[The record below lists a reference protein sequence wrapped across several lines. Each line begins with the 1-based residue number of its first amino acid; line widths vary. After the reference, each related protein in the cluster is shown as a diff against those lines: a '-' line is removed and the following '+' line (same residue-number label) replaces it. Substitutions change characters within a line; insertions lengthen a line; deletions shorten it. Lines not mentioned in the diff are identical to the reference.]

1 MHVDLRGWL
10 LTFLAALVLPACDKD
25 SAGVPRE
32 LTVIRPAFP
41 KPAFISAPWDCKLPN
56 FEKPEAVKK
65 AFLAPADTRIV
76 SLNKPVTSSTP
87 PTKGQIEWITD
98 DEAFCGQEGENTVSF
113 EPLPCWIQIDLG
125 SKHLIDHVWLWHD
138 QGTLARRLTPEVFE
152 DVIVQ
157 LSNDAKFASD
167 VVTVFN
173 SDDDDSCGQGKGTD
187 PTYMDSN
194 HGRGVPAKGQQARYV
209 RIWGGK
215 AYSGGP
221 CRFTEVMV
229 WGR

>member
-1 MHVDLRGWL
+1 MRVDLRGWL
-10 LTFLAALVLPACDKD
+10 LTCLATLGLSGCNKHTAE
-25 SAGVPRE
+25 VPRE

-41 KPAFISAPWDCKLPN
+41 KSVFISSPWDCKLPN

-65 AFLAPADTRIV
+65 AFLAPADTKIV

-87 PTKGQIEWITD
+87 PTKGQIGWITD

-113 EPLPCWIQIDLG
+113 ETLPCWIQIDLG
-125 SKHLIDHVWLWHD
+125 SKHLIDQVWLWHD

-167 VVTVFN
+167 VVTLFN

-194 HGRGVPAKGQQARYV
+194 HGRGVPAGGQQARYV

-221 CRFTEVMV
+221 CRFTEVTV

>member
-1 MHVDLRGWL
+1 MSVNLRGWL
-10 LTFLAALVLPACDKD
+10 LSFLATLGLPGCNKDRSEVLN
-25 SAGVPRE
+25 E
-32 LTVIRPAFP
+32 LSVIRPAFP
-41 KPAFISAPWDCKLPN
+41 KSAFISAPCDCKLPN
-56 FEKPEAVKK
+56 FEKPDAIKK
-65 AFLAPADTRIV
+65 AFLAPSGTKIV

-87 PTKGQIEWITD
+87 PTKGQIGWITD

-113 EPLPCWIQIDLG
+113 EALPCWIQIDLG

-167 VVTVFN
+167 VVTLFN
-173 SDDDDSCGQGKGTD
+173 SDDDGSCRQGKGTD

-194 HGRGVPAKGQQARYV
+194 HGRGVPVGGQQARYV

-221 CRFTEVMV
+221 CRFTEVTV